1 MGLEAAERALQEELE
16 GALER
21 SEEVMDEC
29 KELREGVCE
38 LEAEVEAY
46 K

>member
-21 SEEVMDEC
+21 SQQVMDEC
-29 KELREGVCE
+29 KELREGVGE